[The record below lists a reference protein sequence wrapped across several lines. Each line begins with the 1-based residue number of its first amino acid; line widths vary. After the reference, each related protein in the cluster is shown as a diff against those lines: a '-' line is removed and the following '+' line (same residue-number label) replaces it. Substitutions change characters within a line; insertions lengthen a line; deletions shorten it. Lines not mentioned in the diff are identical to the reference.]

1 MKLTNHHKILLYILD
16 CNSFITIPTIIN
28 ACPVPC
34 CGGPVVTSSSSSSSS
49 SKVVTSS
56 STTSSSSTS
65 SSSTT
70 QSSSSLTASCLIE
83 PCISGDG
90 CYPQG
95 ACTGQ
100 IKPGEQYFW
109 CGPFAV
115 PGWVVKDKNPVPGDF
130 ACSYNTYNQE
140 FAPIDGENTIDGPSD
155 DNAAMLWTFSTDCI
169 NQVTDENPQ
178 INGAD
183 GCIGCTPR
191 PPGSS
196 SSTGNNQDRPCPEGY
211 TKKTRTVSPLWFS
224 GSDIRVP
231 YGSFEHSICCQN
243 PKFQASNSFVS
254 SLDSS
259 YLKMPNY
266 YAVLTTLRVAGDF
279 KPNKKPISERIINTT
294 SSTSTTASYDCYTTD
309 FKSNTGN
316 DINVVTVQA
325 IFNWKILWDTI
336 PGCLLHAG
344 WEEKSESL
352 MIRRNDNNDYENEI
366 GMSGG
371 SLNNQFWG
379 KGTRFKT
386 TTKSGL
392 DIDKFYNNAFGS
404 AYVYP
409 VALYAKKFFGNKKT
423 LEDWFTLYN
432 KWQSSLTDKCHL
444 ATKNVYNMSLNAGGG
459 VAIHRFLGPN
469 TVTPTVNFT
478 ESLTETPFVER
489 SNEVVRAVD
498 VMSKLQS
505 SLNDPSSPQTIIN
518 SVNARETQS
527 PHLANPQQRSPEAIT
542 TAIFNNSNLT
552 KDKLADDTN
561 LRSPQGP
568 YTNPQHLLLDVTTR
582 ANTPIDKVV
591 TNEGIIKHS
600 LGNQGSYL
608 FIRNDGNVVGLQ
620 YEGNTSTPNFNI
632 ADDYV
637 YGAAISPCR
646 PIHFQGNSR
655 AVYATGSASA
665 GPIVFKDSLI
675 NNSIIHSPN
684 TLNIQPHSPTNA
696 LNRQTTQTAFGF
708 IAPTDGSGYA
718 AFINSDLMSVDG
730 SNMLRYVV
738 DVSIVPA
745 GNEGSLGSHIF
756 AQNNVI
762 QDASYTFLKE
772 RSDSS
777 NYLSVGPKITQLVS
791 GEYHTVA
798 LLHDGKIK
806 QNSSGPGAS
815 VDYNTPTN
823 DSKNYKWGVS
833 ETPVIKEFSDDGKY
847 TNISAGSNHTCG
859 TTLDGGVKCWGRNNE
874 GQSNPPEPPSGTKYS
889 NVKTFC
895 NCTAAII
902 DFVNGPPG
910 GGIVTTWG
918 DCPQNIPCI
927 TKHENCSTGMNNM
940 SNCITSFGG
949 KSSNNYSTENP
960 PNENSIGWYN
970 PQNPIDAKGD
980 EVVIDETYDKW
991 IDPPI
996 AFRSVKNEFAPLKI
1010 HLSNV
1015 FLESP
1020 KFLYNY
1026 NLQCDTVSAYTDIR
1040 YGQYNST
1047 LPDPTRAN
1055 QAYDKPNCC
1064 NNTNISNTSC
1074 CTAGRVAHPRIWI
1087 TSTIAIDPRRLQDN
1101 RTIRSVIEP
1110 TLSRLYQSGIGTPT
1124 YYNVTA
1130 PEHVDDEYKYPQFVW
1145 PIQHHCCWNLL
1156 MGEQYHMLG
1165 SHSSYYLNTV
1175 MQDGCILGGIQ
1186 NSGRSG
1192 TSYYPPETRHIL
1204 PLMTYSGYFP
1214 HAVDSRWYWG
1224 GGWMH
1229 RWESVIT
1236 DSGPDCDIGPGLRM
1250 NLGNSRHICSP
1261 LIQKQICKETSES
1274 SSSVNRQVL
1283 DLWYDSWDME
1293 TCWEYGHQF
1302 YGSEWEY
1309 LYPKDV
1315 QEFTI
1320 RSSDMKN
1327 NNNNTTYNYSSKAS
1341 QNPVLFGDQFNL
1353 DWSARNGLDYEELF
1367 NYDMRNIG
1375 GVVNNDFVNYNTNY
1389 TSTYQCRNCP
1399 SVQINP
1405 FLSITRKAENMCC
1418 VEEEIAYCNN
1428 PNSDSNESPTIC
1440 NGYRWGTENI
1450 SGCDCSSTSG
1460 ISCGS
1465 CEFVAENYVMI
1476 DGIQVTAYG
1485 CMEACRC
1492 GDTVG
1497 SSSSGEDSSSSS
1509 SSSTFSSE
1517 PCERD
1522 RDSNDQGDPPIDGHT
1537 GIDGGCCSGM
1547 WYENWPNNITSSIF
1561 KKINQEDFLFDVNA
1575 SEITLNGFVNTESD
1589 ISLPILPLKSNSSVY
1604 LNDITNALNE
1614 CNSNNQP
1621 CWCNNTCSITTEEQ
1635 KYLYL
1640 NILIEKENIA
1650 NSILNSN
1657 TRYINSRRQSKYEI

>member
-1 MKLTNHHKILLYILD
+1 MKLTNHQKILLYILD
-16 CNSFITIPTIIN
+16 CNSFITVPTIID

-34 CGGPVVTSSSSSSSS
+34 CGGPVVTSSSSSSI
-49 SKVVTSS
+49 VVTSS
-56 STTSSSSTS
+56 STTSSSSSTS

-70 QSSSSLTASCLIE
+70 QSSSSLTASCLIDT
-83 PCISGDG
+83 CISGDE

-109 CGPFAV
+109 CGGFAV

-130 ACSYNTYNQE
+130 ACSYNTYDQE

-155 DNAAMLWTFSTDCI
+155 DNAAMLWTFSTDCT
-169 NQVTDENPQ
+169 NQVTEENPQ

-183 GCIGCTPR
+183 GCINCPARST
-191 PPGSS
+191 SS
-196 SSTGNNQDRPCPEGY
+196 SSSSQSGFQCPQGTTLKTQEISPIYYVASGFEVPDASFTGRKCCGETVVAGSTNFYAQGLTILDEQ
-211 TKKTRTVSPLWFS
+211 KT
-224 GSDIRVP
+224 
-231 YGSFEHSICCQN
+231 N
-243 PKFQASNSFVS
+243 
-254 SLDSS
+254 
-259 YLKMPNY
+259 LKMPNY
-266 YAVLTTLRVAGDF
+266 YAVLTTLRVLGGF

-309 FKSNTGN
+309 FKSDTGN
-316 DINVVTVQA
+316 DINIVTVQA

-336 PGCLLHAG
+336 PVCLLNAG

-352 MIRRNDNNDYENEI
+352 MIRRNDDGDYENEI

-371 SLNNQFWG
+371 SLNNEFWG

-498 VMSKLQS
+498 VMSKLQN

-561 LRSPQGP
+561 LRSQQGP

-646 PIHFQGNSR
+646 PINFQGNSR
-655 AVYATGSASA
+655 AVYATGSASDE
-665 GPIVFKDSLI
+665 PIVFKDSLI

-708 IAPTDGSGYA
+708 IAPTNGSGYA

-738 DVSIVPA
+738 DVSIVPE
-745 GNEGSLGSHIF
+745 GNEGSIGSHIF

-798 LLHDGKIK
+798 LLQDGKIK
-806 QNSSGPGAS
+806 QNSSGPDAS

-940 SNCITSFGG
+940 SNCETSFGG
-949 KSSNNYSTENP
+949 KSTNNYSTENP
-960 PNENSIGWYN
+960 PNENSMGWYN
-970 PQNPIDAKGD
+970 PTHPIDAQGNS
-980 EVVIDETYDKW
+980 VVINEPYDKW
-991 IDPPI
+991 IVPPI
-996 AFRSVKNEFAPLKI
+996 AFRSAKDEFAPLKVQF
-1010 HLSNV
+1010 SNV

-1026 NLQCDTVSAYTDIR
+1026 DLQCDTISRNVPGDGNPSRPPGYSKQTIPWDGA
-1040 YGQYNST
+1040 
-1047 LPDPTRAN
+1047 
-1055 QAYDKPNCC
+1055 NCC
-1064 NNTNISNTSC
+1064 NGTTIPSFC
-1074 CTAGRVAHPRIWI
+1074 CTARANANPRIWI

-1110 TLSRLYQSGIGTPT
+1110 TLSRLYQSGISTTMFYEWTEPSKG
-1124 YYNVTA
+1124 Y
-1130 PEHVDDEYKYPQFVW
+1130 EW
-1145 PIQHHCCWNLL
+1145 PIQHYCCWDALK
-1156 MGEQYHMLG
+1156 GEQYGIGG
-1165 SHSSYYLNTV
+1165 SGGGGGSMEGGGELEGIMY
-1175 MQDGCILGGIQ
+1175 DGCVLGGKNNKTTTGMVI
-1186 NSGRSG
+1186 N
-1192 TSYYPPETRHIL
+1192 PPQIDNLLDPR
-1204 PLMTYSGYFP
+1204 YSQ
-1214 HAVDSRWYWG
+1214 WYWG
-1224 GGWMH
+1224 GSWMH
-1229 RWESVIT
+1229 SWSYYAGGQDTNCSDGAE
-1236 DSGPDCDIGPGLRM
+1236 M
-1250 NLGNSRHICSP
+1250 NYGESRHICSP
-1261 LIQKQICKETSES
+1261 LIQKQICGETPS
-1274 SSSVNRQVL
+1274 SSSSLNREVP
-1283 DLWYDSWDME
+1283 DLFFDLEM
-1293 TCWEYGHQF
+1293 CWPVGIIF
-1302 YGSEWEY
+1302 YKSEWEM
-1309 LYPKDV
+1309 LYPWSA

-1327 NNNNTTYNYSSKAS
+1327 INNNTTYNYSSKQS
-1341 QNPVLFGDQFNL
+1341 EPSWTRD
-1353 DWSARNGLDYEELF
+1353 GLDYEEIF
-1367 NYDMRNIG
+1367 NHDMLQIG
-1375 GVVNNDFVNYNTNY
+1375 AVVDNDFVDYNTNY
-1389 TSTYQCRNCP
+1389 TPEYQCRNCP
-1399 SVQINP
+1399 SVRVNP
-1405 FLSITRKAENMCC
+1405 FSGITRKAENMCC
-1418 VEEEIAYCNN
+1418 VDEEIAYCKRIQQN
-1428 PNSDSNESPTIC
+1428 DEIC
-1440 NGYRWGTENI
+1440 ERYRLGTENI
-1450 SGCDCSSTSG
+1450 TGCDCSSSSSG
-1460 ISCGS
+1460 ISCTPDQ
-1465 CEFVAENYVMI
+1465 EYVGGVVNFNGVNI
-1476 DGIQVTAYG
+1476 EVYG
-1485 CMEACRC
+1485 CMDKCSLDNTFCKNPYEDGCDC
-1492 GDTVG
+1492 GSLPCCCPRHYYPDPNTGECIYRECVNNNNYVG
-1497 SSSSGEDSSSSS
+1497 WILRVDETNNSAIRTMGICNCSEGSEWIGETISNVTTISESPMENPYDNDCNLLDFSPYDEDFSYDSGINSCGEYSRVLRTKKHSLRQVSMIDSSEQRELIQAKLEN
-1509 SSSTFSSE
+1509 TTVVCRNYICAFS
-1517 PCERD
+1517 CE
-1522 RDSNDQGDPPIDGHT
+1522 NFTKTEGDLT
-1537 GIDGGCCSGM
+1537 TTM
-1547 WYENWPNNITSSIF
+1547 
-1561 KKINQEDFLFDVNA
+1561 LM
-1575 SEITLNGFVNTESD
+1575 TLNAYQAGC
-1589 ISLPILPLKSNSSVY
+1589 
-1604 LNDITNALNE
+1604 A
-1614 CNSNNQP
+1614 
-1621 CWCNNTCSITTEEQ
+1621 
-1635 KYLYL
+1635 
-1640 NILIEKENIA
+1640 
-1650 NSILNSN
+1650 
-1657 TRYINSRRQSKYEI
+1657 